1 MAPNYIELRSRN
13 SFGDIINTYFNFLK
27 YNFKHYTSLYL
38 RYNAISIILALLA
51 AYLLV
56 TGFMGLASRDFRF
69 GMGGAIDHN
78 SYLIGG
84 AVMLFLIVFATT
96 LINYSFSSSYLVT
109 YAENQGEVES
119 REVWIRIRE
128 NLGTIMVF
136 IMLGIAIYIGY
147 IIISFILALIPV
159 IGMFAQYGISFL
171 ISSIFGL
178 SFMSIFFQ
186 NKSLGNSLTEGWEF
200 TFMNFWKVVLYGLVI
215 GILNLMIT
223 ALIVSIPTF
232 IISIYVYFS
241 IQSEVEIISSVF
253 ANIVFTLGFAIFL
266 IAFIYSQALTQIAYG
281 VLYYNLHEERY
292 NTFLRQKIDQIGV
305 NE

>member
-38 RYNAISIILALLA
+38 RYNAISIILALVA

-69 GMGGAIDHN
+69 GMGGAIN
-78 SYLIGG
+78 NNAYLIGG
-84 AVMLFLIVFATT
+84 VAMLFLIVFATT
-96 LINYSFSSSYLVT
+96 LINYSFSSSYVVS
-109 YAENQGEVES
+109 YAENKGEVES
-119 REVWIRIRE
+119 RDVWIRIRE
-128 NLGTIMVF
+128 NLGTIMIF

-147 IIISFILALIPV
+147 IITSFILALIPV

-186 NKSLGNSLTEGWEF
+186 DKSLGNSLTEGWEF
-200 TFMNFWKVVLYGLVI
+200 TFSNFWKVVLYGLVI

-223 ALIVSIPTF
+223 ALILSIPTF

-241 IQSEVEIISSVF
+241 VQSEVEIVSSVF
-253 ANIVFTLGFAIFL
+253 ASIVFTLGLAMFL

-292 NTFLRQKIDQIGV
+292 NTYLRQKIEQIGV